1 MTTDVGIRI
10 GVDGEKEFKSSL
22 AAVNAQIKNLNS
34 EMQST
39 VAAFAGM
46 EESEEAVAASSDV
59 LGRSLSAQQDKL
71 RLLSGQ
77 YERSATK
84 LSELEEALEAA
95 NAEFGENSKEA
106 SKAQIAYNRQ
116 AAEVNNLGSQINKTK
131 MEVKQLERQYEDAT
145 TKLKAFE
152 WGITDVTEELKD
164 ADNNLS
170 GVGKN
175 LKGAFAG
182 GAVLGAVTGI
192 ADGIANIVE
201 ESLEYNKI
209 MGTLA
214 VSSQNAGYTADQT
227 AASYTQLYGV
237 IGDEQQSATALAN
250 LQALGLSQEELVRMT
265 DAAIG
270 AWATYGDSIPIDGLA
285 EAINE
290 TIRVGQVT
298 GTFADA
304 LNWAGTSEDDFN
316 EKLAATKSESERVQ
330 LVLDELSRQGLP
342 EAASGWRE
350 NNAELVKMNEANAN
364 LSAAMGELGL
374 VFTPVVA
381 TFKNGLAMM
390 ITGFLDLMDE
400 AGETV
405 DMVREIGPNIVTGLW
420 NGITSKRDWLKEKIK
435 GWCSDVVGNFKQF
448 FGIHSPSIVFRDTI
462 GVMLMEGMAKGISDG
477 EEKVLSAAQGINDK
491 LLEEEERLSARLKEA
506 GLTDAVKKNLEN
518 QLNSVKT
525 FRSEYQSALNDIE
538 RAQSDL
544 ENKIEHYADKI
555 SSYGELFQIVRDETG
570 AFLELGD
577 LQEDIDAINAYGD
590 ALESLRERGVSDSLL
605 SEIQGLDI
613 GEATEYI
620 NQLMEM
626 TDQDYQKYMAL
637 WEEKQ
642 KAAQKVASEYY
653 REETEA
659 LKNEM
664 LGQMEGYYSEFDQ
677 TGTYLMKGVAQ
688 GVKDGRS
695 EVVNEVRRALE
706 AAAAAA
712 REAMEINSPSKVFSE
727 IGDYMAQGV
736 GQGFTG
742 RMTDVTGDI
751 AAAMPT
757 REHVLLAA
765 AGAGNSRSYSY
776 GDINLFIDRVDNG
789 NGRSIETLAR
799 ELEFYRRQQ
808 TGGRG
813 GRV

>member
-1 MTTDVGIRI
+1 MTTDIGARI
-10 GVDGEKEFKSSL
+10 GIEGEKEFKSSL
-22 AAVNAQIKNLNS
+22 SAINSQIKNLNS

-39 VAAFAGM
+39 VAAFADM
-46 EESEEAVAASSDV
+46 EDSEEAVTAASDV
-59 LGRSLSAQQDKL
+59 LQRSITAQQQKIT
-71 RLLSGQ
+71 LLNGQ
-77 YERSATK
+77 YDRSKTK
-84 LSELEEALEAA
+84 LSQLGNELD
-95 NAEFGENSKEA
+95 NAIKEFGESSKEA
-106 SKAQIAYNRQ
+106 SKAQNAYNRQ
-116 AAEVNNLGSQINKTK
+116 AAEVNKLGSEVNKATADLRAFERQLNDVGKRADNLGDDLS
-131 MEVKQLERQYEDAT
+131 DA
-145 TKLKAFE
+145 
-152 WGITDVTEELKD
+152 
-164 ADNNLS
+164 
-170 GVGKN
+170 GKGFSDFGGKV
-175 LKGAFAG
+175 KGAFAG

-192 ADGIANIVE
+192 ADGISNIVDG
-201 ESLEYNKI
+201 SLEYNKI
-209 MGTLA
+209 MGTLE
-214 VSSQNAGYTADQT
+214 VSSQKAGYTADQT

-250 LQALGLSQEELVRMT
+250 LQALGLEQNQLKQIT

-290 TIRVGQVT
+290 TIQAGVVT
-298 GTFADA
+298 GNFADV

-316 EKLAATKSESERVQ
+316 AKLEATNSKAERTQ
-330 LVLDELSRQGLP
+330 LVLDELARQGLP
-342 EAASGWRE
+342 EAAAGWRE
-350 NNAELVKMNEANAN
+350 NNAELVKMNEANAK
-364 LSAAMGELGL
+364 LSSAMGELGL
-374 VFTPVVA
+374 VFTPLVA
-381 TFKNGLAMM
+381 TFKTGLATM
-390 ITGFLDLMDE
+390 ITGFVDLVEE

-405 DMVREIGPNIVTGLW
+405 DMVRNIGPNIVTGLW
-420 NGITSKRDWLKEKIK
+420 NGITSKRDWLKGKIK

-448 FGIHSPSIVFRDTI
+448 FGIHSPSTVFRDTV
-462 GVMLMEGMAKGISDG
+462 GVMLMEGMAQGISDG
-477 EEKVLSAAQGINDK
+477 EAKVLSAAQGINEK
-491 LLEEEERLSARLKEA
+491 LLEEEERLSEKLKEA
-506 GLTDAVKKNLEN
+506 GLSDAVKKNLEN

-525 FRSEYQSALNDIE
+525 FRNEYQSAMGDIE
-538 RAQSDL
+538 RAQADL
-544 ENKIEHYADKI
+544 ENKIDNYADKI
-555 SSYGELFQIVRDETG
+555 ANYGELFRIVKDEAG
-570 AFLELGD
+570 EFLELGD

-590 ALESLRERGVSDSLL
+590 ALERLRERGVSDSLL

-620 NQLMEM
+620 NKLMEM

-637 WEEKQ
+637 WSEKQ
-642 KAAQKVASEYY
+642 RAAQEIASEFYK
-653 REETEA
+653 EETET

-664 LGQMEGYYSEFDQ
+664 LGQMEGYYSEFDL

-712 REAMEINSPSKVFSE
+712 REAMQIHSPSKVFGE

-736 GQGFTG
+736 GVGFTG
-742 RMTDVTGDI
+742 RMKDVTSDI
-751 AAAMPT
+751 ASALPTGNNLVPAM
-757 REHVLLAA
+757 
-765 AGAGNSRSYSY
+765 AGANNSRSYSY

>member
-1 MTTDVGIRI
+1 MTTDIGARI
-10 GVDGEKEFKSSL
+10 GIEGEKEFKSSL
-22 AAVNAQIKNLNS
+22 SAINSQIKNLNS

-39 VAAFAGM
+39 VAAFADM
-46 EESEEAVAASSDV
+46 EDSEEAVTAASGV
-59 LGRSLSAQQDKL
+59 LQRSITAQQQKIT
-71 RLLSGQ
+71 LLNGQ
-77 YERSATK
+77 YDRSKTK
-84 LSELEEALEAA
+84 LSQLGMELD
-95 NAEFGENSKEA
+95 NAIKEFGESSKEA
-106 SKAQIAYNRQ
+106 SKAQNAYNRQ
-116 AAEVNNLGSQINKTK
+116 ATEVNKLGSEVNKATAD
-131 MEVKQLERQYEDAT
+131 LRAFERQLD
-145 TKLKAFE
+145 
-152 WGITDVTEELKD
+152 D
-164 ADNNLS
+164 
-170 GVGKN
+170 VGKRADDVSDDLTGAGKGFSDFGGK
-175 LKGAFAG
+175 LKGALAG
-182 GAVLGAVTGI
+182 GAIVGTVTGI
-192 ADGIANIVE
+192 ADGISNIVE

-250 LQALGLSQEELVRMT
+250 LQALGLEQNQLKQMT

-290 TIRVGQVT
+290 TIQAGVVT
-298 GTFADA
+298 GNFADV

-316 EKLAATKSESERVQ
+316 AKLEATNSKAERTQ
-330 LVLDELSRQGLP
+330 LVLDELARQGLP
-342 EAASGWRE
+342 EAAAGWRE

-390 ITGFLDLMDE
+390 ITGFVDLVEE

-405 DMVREIGPNIVTGLW
+405 DMVRNIGPNIVTGLW
-420 NGITSKRDWLKEKIK
+420 NGITSKRDWLKGKIK

-448 FGIHSPSIVFRDTI
+448 FGIHSPSTVFRDTI

-477 EEKVLSAAQGINDK
+477 ETKVLSAAQGINEK
-491 LLEEEERLSARLKEA
+491 LMEEEERLSEKLKEA
-506 GLTDAVKKNLEN
+506 GLSDAVKTNLEN

-525 FRSEYQSALNDIE
+525 FRSEYQSALSDIE
-538 RAQSDL
+538 RAQADL
-544 ENKIEHYADKI
+544 ENKIDNYADKI
-555 SSYGELFQIVRDETG
+555 ANYGELFQIVKDEAG
-570 AFLELGD
+570 EFLELGD

-590 ALESLRERGVSDSLL
+590 ALEQLRQRGVSDSLL

-620 NQLMEM
+620 NKLMEM

-637 WEEKQ
+637 WSEKQ
-642 KAAQKVASEYY
+642 LAAQKIASEFYK
-653 REETEA
+653 EETET

-664 LGQMEGYYSEFDQ
+664 LGQMKGYYSEFDQ

-688 GVKDGRS
+688 GVRDGQS

-712 REAMEINSPSKVFSE
+712 REAMDIHSPSKVFGE
-727 IGDYMAQGV
+727 IGDFMAQGV
-736 GQGFTG
+736 GVGFTG
-742 RMTDVTGDI
+742 RMKDVTRDI
-751 AAAMPT
+751 ASAMPT
-757 REHVLLAA
+757 GNNLVPAMT
-765 AGAGNSRSYSY
+765 GANNSRSYSY

-813 GRV
+813 GRL

>member
-1 MTTDVGIRI
+1 MTTDVSARI
-10 GVDGEKEFKSSL
+10 GIEGEKEFKSSL
-22 AAVNAQIKNLNS
+22 SAINSQMKNLNS
-34 EMQST
+34 EMQAT
-39 VAAFAGM
+39 VAAFADM
-46 EESEEAVAASSDV
+46 EDSEEAVTAASDV
-59 LGRSLSAQQDKL
+59 LQRSITAQQQKIT
-71 RLLSGQ
+71 LLNGQ
-77 YERSATK
+77 YDRSKTK
-84 LSELEEALEAA
+84 LSQLGNELD
-95 NAEFGENSKEA
+95 NAIKEFGESSKEA
-106 SKAQIAYNRQ
+106 SKAQNAYNRQ
-116 AAEVNNLGSQINKTK
+116 AAEVNKLGSEVNRATADLRSFERQLNDVGKRADNLGDD
-131 MEVKQLERQYEDAT
+131 LADA
-145 TKLKAFE
+145 
-152 WGITDVTEELKD
+152 
-164 ADNNLS
+164 
-170 GVGKN
+170 GKGFSDFGGKV
-175 LKGAFAG
+175 KGAFAG

-192 ADGIANIVE
+192 ADGISNIVD

-209 MGTLA
+209 MGTLE
-214 VSSQNAGYTADQT
+214 VSSQNAGYTASQT

-250 LQALGLSQEELVRMT
+250 LQALGLEQDQLTVMT

-270 AWATYGDSIPIDGLA
+270 AWATYGDSIPIDSLA

-290 TIRVGQVT
+290 TIQAGVVT
-298 GTFADA
+298 GTFADV

-316 EKLAATKSESERVQ
+316 EKLAACSTKSERVQ
-330 LVLDELSRQGLP
+330 LVMDELAKQQLP
-342 EAASGWRE
+342 GAAAGWRE

-390 ITGFLDLMDE
+390 ITGFVDLLDE
-400 AGETV
+400 AEETV
-405 DMVREIGPNIVTGLW
+405 DMVRNIGPNIVTGLW
-420 NGITSKRDWLKEKIK
+420 NGITSKREWLKGKIK
-435 GWCSDVVGNFKQF
+435 GWCSDVVGDFKSF
-448 FGIHSPSIVFRDTI
+448 FGIHSPSTVFRNTI
-462 GVMLMEGMAKGISDG
+462 GIMLMEGMAQGISDG
-477 EEKVLSAAQGINDK
+477 EAKVLSAAQGINDK
-491 LLEEEERLSARLKEA
+491 LLEEEERLSARLQET

-518 QLNSVKT
+518 QLSGVKT
-525 FRSEYQSALNDIE
+525 FRSEYQSALSDIE

-544 ENKIEHYADKI
+544 ENRIENYADKI
-555 SSYGELFQIVRDETG
+555 SSYGELFQIVKDETG
-570 AFLELGD
+570 EFLELGD

-590 ALESLRERGVSDSLL
+590 ALERLRERGVSDSLL

-620 NQLMEM
+620 NKLMEM

-637 WEEKQ
+637 WSEKQ
-642 KAAQKVASEYY
+642 RAAQEIASEFYK
-653 REETEA
+653 EETET

-757 REHVLLAA
+757 RESVLPAV
-765 AGAGNSRSYSY
+765 AGTSNSRSYTY
-776 GDINLFIDRVDNG
+776 GDINLYIDKVNNG
-789 NGRSIETLAR
+789 NHRDVEILAK

-813 GRV
+813 GKQ

>member
-1 MTTDVGIRI
+1 MTTDVGIRV

-22 AAVNAQIKNLNS
+22 AAVNAQLRNLNS

-46 EESEEAVAASSDV
+46 EDSEEAVAASSDV
-59 LGRSLSAQQDKL
+59 LQRSISAQQQKL
-71 RLLSGQ
+71 SLLSGQ
-77 YERSATK
+77 YDRSKDK
-84 LSELEEALEAA
+84 LSQLGDELDQAIR
-95 NAEFGENSKEA
+95 EFGESSKEA
-106 SKAQIAYNRQ
+106 GKAQNAYNRQ
-116 AAEVNNLGSQINKTK
+116 AAEVNNLGSQVNKATADLRTF
-131 MEVKQLERQYEDAT
+131 ERQLEDVGKSADDLSDDLDDAGKGFSGFSG
-145 TKLKAFE
+145 KLK
-152 WGITDVTEELKD
+152 
-164 ADNNLS
+164 
-170 GVGKN
+170 GV
-175 LKGAFAG
+175 LAG
-182 GAVLGAVTGI
+182 GAIVGSLSGI
-192 ADGIANIVE
+192 ADGISNIVN

-209 MGTLA
+209 MGTLE
-214 VSSQNAGYTADQT
+214 VSSQKAGYSAEQT
-227 AASYTQLYGV
+227 AVSYTQLYGI

-250 LQALGLSQEELVRMT
+250 LQALGLEQDQLTVMT

-270 AWATYGDSIPIDGLA
+270 AWATYGDSIPIDSLA

-290 TIRVGQVT
+290 TIQAGVVT
-298 GTFADA
+298 GTFADV

-316 EKLAATKSESERVQ
+316 EKLAACSTKSERVQ
-330 LVLDELSRQGLP
+330 LVMDELAKQQLP
-342 EAASGWRE
+342 GAAAGWRE

-390 ITGFLDLMDE
+390 ITGFVDLLDE
-400 AGETV
+400 AEETV
-405 DMVREIGPNIVTGLW
+405 DMVRNIGPNIVTGLW
-420 NGITSKRDWLKEKIK
+420 NGITSKREWLKGKIK
-435 GWCSDVVGNFKQF
+435 GWCSDVVGDFKSF
-448 FGIHSPSIVFRDTI
+448 FGIHSPSTVFRNTI
-462 GVMLMEGMAKGISDG
+462 GIMLMEGMAQGISDG
-477 EEKVLSAAQGINDK
+477 EAKVLSAAQGINDK
-491 LLEEEERLSARLKEA
+491 LLEEEERLSARLQET

-518 QLNSVKT
+518 QLSGVKT
-525 FRSEYQSALNDIE
+525 FRSEYQSALSDIE

-544 ENKIEHYADKI
+544 ENRIENYADKI

-590 ALESLRERGVSDSLL
+590 ALESLRQRGVSDSLL

-613 GEATEYI
+613 AEATEYI
-620 NQLMEM
+620 NRLIEM
-626 TDQDYQKYMAL
+626 TDQDYQKYIAL

-653 REETEA
+653 QEETEA

-664 LGQMEGYYSEFDQ
+664 LSQMEGYYSEFDQ
-677 TGTYLMKGVAQ
+677 TGMYLMKGVAQ
-688 GVKDGRS
+688 GIQDGRS

-706 AAAAAA
+706 AAAEAA
-712 REAMEINSPSKVFSE
+712 REAMEINSPSKVFAK

-736 GQGFTG
+736 GEGFTV
-742 RMTDVTGDI
+742 RMRDVTGDI

-757 REHVLLAA
+757 RQNVLPAL
-765 AGAGNSRSYSY
+765 AGANNGRSYTY
-776 GDINLFIDRVDNG
+776 GDINLFIDKVDNG
-789 NGRSIETLAR
+789 NGRSIETMAK

-808 TGGRG
+808 AGGRG
-813 GRV
+813 GKT